1 MKRISVFAMALSLTL
16 FVACA
21 GEKSENGDI
30 TQPEGEEMVDEN
42 ASQELDSADSADEEL
57 RLEEEVFGVGV
68 DD

>member
-16 FVACA
+16 FFACA

-57 RLEEEVFGVGV
+57 TLE
-68 DD
+68 